1 MFRTKIRTSQQERKM
16 NDNHKKLLG
25 IIKDPK
31 NPYSLYYPNRFMEQK
46 YNMEIGV
53 KGFLNGIPVIN
64 IKRKKEEKK
73 ERKKFIVEDNIEFN
87 DEKKSNNTS
96 KFTNKSKSQNKNKKN
111 KNRGIEKAKELINN
125 NNKQNNTNN
134 NFIFN
139 NNDNNFNNN
148 DNNFNNE
155 NNNNE
160 EENIDDENFNEDI
173 DKLFNTNQKNFF
185 KFRKDIKEGKINF
198 LFYKFRT

>member
-1 MFRTKIRTSQQERKM
+1 MFRTKIRTSQHERKM

-25 IIKDPK
+25 IIKDPR
-31 NPYSLYYPNRFMEQK
+31 NPYSLYYPNKFMEQK

-87 DEKKSNNTS
+87 DDKKSNNTS
-96 KFTNKSKSQNKNKKN
+96 KVTNKSHSQNKNKKN
-111 KNRGIEKAKELINN
+111 KNKGIEKEKELIKN
-125 NNKQNNTNN
+125 NNKQNNKNN
-134 NFIFN
+134 NF
-139 NNDNNFNNN
+139 NFNNN

-155 NNNNE
+155 NKNNE
-160 EENIDDENFNEDI
+160 EENNEDENYNDDI

>member
-1 MFRTKIRTSQQERKM
+1 MFRTKIRTSQHERKM

-25 IIKDPK
+25 IIKDPR
-31 NPYSLYYPNRFMEQK
+31 NPYSLYHPNKFMEQK

-87 DEKKSNNTS
+87 DDKKSNNTS
-96 KFTNKSKSQNKNKKN
+96 KVTNKSHSQNKNKKN
-111 KNRGIEKAKELINN
+111 KNKGIEKEKELIKN
-125 NNKQNNTNN
+125 NNKQNNN
-134 NFIFN
+134 NF
-139 NNDNNFNNN
+139 NFNNN

-155 NNNNE
+155 NKNNE
-160 EENIDDENFNEDI
+160 EENNEDENYNDDI